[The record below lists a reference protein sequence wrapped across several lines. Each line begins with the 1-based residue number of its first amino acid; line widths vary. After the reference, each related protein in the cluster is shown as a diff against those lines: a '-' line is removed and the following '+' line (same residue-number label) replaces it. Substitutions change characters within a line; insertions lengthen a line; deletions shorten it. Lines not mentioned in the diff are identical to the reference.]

1 MVLTKHRKRRF
12 VLMSYEYYERMRTG
26 GDPRSV
32 HRASE
37 MPEEHRELFAAEI
50 DRLARPR
57 GMTMSREFPPGQVI
71 AYPYLW
77 AWQHE
82 HGETEGRKTRPDLR
96 RGRRPWR
103 E

>member
-1 MVLTKHRKRRF
+1 MVLTKHQKPRF
-12 VLMSYEYYERMRTG
+12 VLMSYEYYEQMRTG

-57 GMTMSREFPPGQVI
+57 GMTMSREFLPGQVI

-82 HGETEGRKTRPDLR
+82 RGEWLSSGASRVHNPAAAGR
-96 RGRRPWR
+96 
-103 E
+103 

>member
-1 MVLTKHRKRRF
+1 MVLTKHQKPRF
-12 VLMSYEYYERMRTG
+12 VLMSYEYYEQMRTG

-50 DRLARPR
+50 DRLARPK
-57 GMTMSREFPPGQVI
+57 GMTMSREFLPGQVI

-77 AWQHE
+77 AWQRE
-82 HGETEGRKTRPDLR
+82 RGEWLSSGASRVHNPAAAGR
-96 RGRRPWR
+96 
-103 E
+103 